1 MRNGKAKWIIGVD
14 EAGRGPLAGPV
25 SVGAVLVPKRFKFPV
40 KIFSNGV
47 LAATSSRGSAL
58 KDSKKLSAG
67 QREAWAAYLK
77 RNKDAKCAVSMVSA
91 AVIDKIGIQRAVK
104 MALGRTLR
112 KLKLAPAV
120 SCRTEVLL
128 DGLLYAPKQYR
139 QRTIING
146 DNLVPVISAASVMAK
161 VTRDR
166 KMAHFH
172 KIFPQYGFD
181 LHKGY
186 GTALHYNCLR
196 RYGLSE
202 IHRKSYCRVLDKR

>member
-25 SVGAVLVPKRFKFPV
+25 SVGAVLVPKRFKFPA
-40 KIFSNGV
+40 KISPNGV
-47 LAATSSRGSAL
+47 PATTSSRGSAL

-104 MALGRTLR
+104 MALGRALR
-112 KLKLAPAV
+112 KLRLTLAV

-128 DGLLYAPKQYR
+128 DGLLYAPKQYC

-161 VTRDR
+161 VIRDR
-166 KMAHFH
+166 KMARFH

-186 GTALHYNCLR
+186 GTALHYKCLR
-196 RYGLSE
+196 RHGLSE
-202 IHRKSYCRVLDKR
+202 IHRRSYCR